1 MAKYNYT
8 HGEWRVYRGIPIE
21 YDASTLKYHWFI
33 NVCTTICGHG
43 GHTKNPVNSSQIHK
57 VYFNTISEAKNY
69 IDNF

>member
-21 YDASTLKYHWFI
+21 YDANTLYHWFI
-33 NVCTTICGHG
+33 KVCSTICGHG
-43 GHTKNPVNSSQIHK
+43 GQTKTPVNNSQIHK

>member
-21 YDASTLKYHWFI
+21 YDANTLYHWFI
-33 NVCTTICGHG
+33 KVCSTICGHG
-43 GHTKNPVNSSQIHK
+43 GQTKNPVNNSQIHK